1 METDMPQTVISGYPF
16 PTPEVSVDPECQE
29 LYNMWLERREEK
41 PVTLEDKLQAYKSD
55 PNTRSQIIGMAI
67 GMIVLCVVMKIVFMR
82 IAKKRRGIEAR
93 LSARTQGRVVS
104 TRKGAIGRRIVHYAT
119 VAYERD
125 GFERQDE
132 YLLDPAM
139 FFKEGDEVPVF
150 YDPQDST
157 LSMLGEPQH
166 PDGREYDVVFIP
178 FIVISVVALIW
189 ILL

>member
-1 METDMPQTVISGYPF
+1 MENDLTQTVISSYPF
-16 PTPEVSVDPECQE
+16 PTPEISVDPEYQE

-41 PVTLEDKLQAYKSD
+41 PVTLEDKLNAAKTD
-55 PNTRSQIIGMAI
+55 PHTRANIIGMAI
-67 GMIVLCVVMKIVFMR
+67 GMIVLCLVMKIVIMR
-82 IAKKRRGIEAR
+82 IAKTRRGVETKLRAK
-93 LSARTQGRVVS
+93 TQGRVVA
-104 TRKGAIGRRIVHYAT
+104 TRTGAIGRRIVHYAT

-125 GFERQDE
+125 GFEREDE

-139 FFKEGDEVPVF
+139 MLRKGDAIPVF

-178 FIVISVVALIW
+178 FILISIAALIW
-189 ILL
+189 LFI